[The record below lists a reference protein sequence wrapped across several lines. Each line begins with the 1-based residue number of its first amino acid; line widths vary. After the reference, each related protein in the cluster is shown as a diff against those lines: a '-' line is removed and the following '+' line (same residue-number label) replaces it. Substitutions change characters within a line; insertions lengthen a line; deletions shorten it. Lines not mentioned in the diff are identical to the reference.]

1 MIPYTARGVSD
12 EKTVITIRSLHA
24 QNDGAEVALRILLE
38 NGERREDRRLVLTTE
53 QYCELKPV
61 RGVISE
67 ERFDV
72 LESAAQLCA
81 AIRAGEHLLSYGANS
96 VQTLTQKLIH
106 RGYLHETAERAAQR
120 LCEMG
125 LIDEQGDLRR
135 ELEKCLRKLWGAK
148 RIRAH
153 MWSRGFGTDAM
164 AELPALLEEVD
175 FVANCAAL
183 IRKHYG
189 TIPDDADER
198 RRMIAS
204 LGRYGYSLS
213 EIREAISSIRESE
226 RERPR

>member
-1 MIPYTARGVSD
+1 MIHAMRAVSD
-12 EKTVITIRSLHA
+12 GETVITVRSLHA

-38 NGERREDRRLVLTTE
+38 NGERREERRLVLTTE

-96 VQTLTQKLIH
+96 VQALTQKLVR
-106 RGYLHETAERAAQR
+106 RGYMRETAACAAQR

-125 LIDEQGDLRR
+125 LINESGDLRR

-164 AELPALLEEVD
+164 EELPALLEEVD

-189 TIPDDADER
+189 TPPQNADER

-204 LGRYGYSLS
+204 LGRYGYSLT
-213 EIREAISSIRESE
+213 EIREALSTAQTDA
-226 RERPR
+226 

>member
-1 MIPYTARGVSD
+1 MLHSTCGASD
-12 EKTVITIRSLHA
+12 GETVITIRSLHA
-24 QNDGAEVALRILLE
+24 QNEGAEVALRVLLE
-38 NGERREDRRLVLTTE
+38 NGEHREERRLVLTTE

-96 VQTLTQKLIH
+96 VQALTQKLIH
-106 RGYLHETAERAAQR
+106 RGYLHETAARAAQR

-153 MWSRGFGTDAM
+153 MWSRGFGADAM

-175 FVANCAAL
+175 FVENCTAL

-189 TIPDDADER
+189 AISKDPDER
-198 RRMIAS
+198 RHMIAS

-213 EIREAISSIRESE
+213 EIREAIATVQENE
-226 RERPR
+226 RG

>member
-1 MIPYTARGVSD
+1 MIHASQTGAYAGMTI
-12 EKTVITIRSLHA
+12 TVRSLYA
-24 QNDGAEVALRILLE
+24 QNSGAEVALRILLE
-38 NGERREDRRLVLTTE
+38 NGEHREERRLILTTE

-61 RGVISE
+61 RGEITE
-67 ERFDV
+67 EYYDT
-72 LESAAQLCA
+72 LEAAAQLCA

-96 VQTLTQKLIH
+96 ERALTQKLVR
-106 RGYLHETAERAAQR
+106 RGYLHETAALAAKK

-148 RIRAH
+148 RIQAH
-153 MWSRGFGTDAM
+153 LWSRGFGADAM
-164 AELPALLEEVD
+164 SALPSLLDEVD
-175 FVANCAAL
+175 FVSNCAAL

-189 TIPDDADER
+189 TVPNGADER

-213 EIREAISSIRESE
+213 EIRAAFAHLQETDL
-226 RERPR
+226 

>member
-1 MIPYTARGVSD
+1 MIHAMRAVSD
-12 EKTVITIRSLHA
+12 GETVITVRSLHA

-38 NGERREDRRLVLTTE
+38 NGERREERRLVLTTE

-96 VQTLTQKLIH
+96 VQALTQKLVR
-106 RGYLHETAERAAQR
+106 RGYMRETAACAAQR
-120 LCEMG
+120 LGEMG
-125 LIDEQGDLRR
+125 LINESGDLRR

-164 AELPALLEEVD
+164 GELPALLEEVD

-189 TIPDDADER
+189 TPPQNADER

-204 LGRYGYSLS
+204 LGRYGYSLT
-213 EIREAISSIRESE
+213 EIREALSTAQTDA
-226 RERPR
+226 